1 MRPGIIADDLTGAC
15 DSAARAAL
23 AGWRPR
29 VVLSCSAEESDPVA
43 SDADLLVISTATRS
57 RSPKQAAV
65 VVAEAARAMIACGA
79 RPCFKKIDSTLRG
92 PWAAEVAALRRVTE
106 AKLVAVAPAFPDCGR
121 VVRGGVVYS
130 EGKRV
135 GALTPA
141 LVAAGIRDAIIGDA
155 ETDEHLAA
163 FVESVKARGR
173 SVLWVGSG
181 GLARFAFGPGGN
193 VARALQPAAA
203 RWLII
208 AGSKHPVTL
217 AQMEAVRQAKQEA
230 QGPREEMV
238 AEAPERIEP
247 GTGLFLIGGDT
258 AARAVRALGAR
269 ALDVLGEALPGV
281 AVGKLVGGRAD
292 GASFLSKSGGFGAPD
307 TVLRAVRL
315 CTACETK
322 QVFATDEHR

>member
-15 DSAARAAL
+15 DSAARAAQ
-23 AGWRPR
+23 AGWHPR

-43 SDADLLVISTATRS
+43 KDVDLLVISTATRN
-57 RSPKQAAV
+57 RSPKQAAA

-92 PWAAEVAALRRVTE
+92 PWAAEVAALRRMAE
-106 AKLVAVAPAFPDCGR
+106 AELVAVAPAFPDCGR
-121 VVRGGVVYS
+121 VVRGGVVFCD
-130 EGKRV
+130 GKRV
-135 GALTPA
+135 GALAPA
-141 LVAAGIRDAIIGDA
+141 LAAAGIRDVIIGDA
-155 ETDEHLAA
+155 ESDEQLAA
-163 FVESVKARGR
+163 FVKSVKARGR
-173 SVLWVGSG
+173 RILWVGSG

-193 VARALQPAAA
+193 VAPALQPAAA

-217 AQMEAVRQAKQEA
+217 AQMEAVRQASLESQA
-230 QGPREEMV
+230 PRVEVVLEV
-238 AEAPERIEP
+238 PERIKP

-269 ALDVLGEALPGV
+269 ALDVFGEALPGV
-281 AVGKLVGGRAD
+281 AIGRLVGGCAA
-292 GASFLSKSGGFGAPD
+292 GAPFLSKAGGFGAPD

-322 QVFATDEHR
+322 QLFSGHL